1 MSTIENLNQNIK
13 KKVLLSQYNWFN
25 LGGPAELFFK
35 PKDKKEL
42 VEIIRYSKDKNLKIN
57 VIGAGSNTLIRDK
70 GIRGLTIK
78 LGKSFSQ
85 IKLLDNE
92 TIEVGA
98 SALDKKLA
106 NYAQENSISGFE
118 FLSCIPGSLGGAVIM
133 NSGCY
138 GEDISKVFLSL
149 RAINFDGEEIE
160 IKKENIKFFYRK
172 TNLPNDLIITSVVL
186 RGKLSTKNNINTK
199 QLQMIETKKKS
210 QPSNVKTCG
219 STFKNPEGEKAWE
232 LIKRSHCENLSV
244 GDAKI
249 SKKHSNFFINNGK
262 ATSKQIESLITKV
275 RDQVLKKTGINL
287 ELELKIVGD

>member
-1 MSTIENLNQNIK
+1 MRTIENLDQNIK
-13 KKVLLSQYNWFN
+13 KNVLLSQYNWFN

-35 PKDKKEL
+35 PNDKKEL
-42 VEIIRYSKDKNLKIN
+42 VEIIRYSKDKNLNIN

-78 LGKSFSQ
+78 LGKTFSK

-149 RAINFDGEEIE
+149 KAVNFNGEEIE
-160 IKKENIKFFYRK
+160 IKKENINFFYRK
-172 TNLPNDLIITSVVL
+172 TNLPKDLIITSVVL
-186 RGKLSTKNNINTK
+186 RGKQSSKDYIDTK
-199 QLQMIETKKKS
+199 QSQMIETKKKS
-210 QPSNVKTCG
+210 QPSKVKTCG

-232 LIKRSHCENLSV
+232 LIKRSNCENLSV

-249 SKKHSNFFINNGK
+249 SEKHSNFFINNGK
-262 ATSKQIESLITKV
+262 ATSKQIESLIIKV
-275 RDQVLKKTGINL
+275 RDKVFKKTGINL
-287 ELELKIVGD
+287 ELEIKIVGD

>member
-1 MSTIENLNQNIK
+1 MSTTDNLNQNIK
-13 KKVLLSQYNWFN
+13 KNVLLSQYNWFN

-42 VEIIRYSKDKNLKIN
+42 VDILRYSKDKNLKIN

-70 GIRGLTIK
+70 GIKGLTIK

-106 NYAQENSISGFE
+106 NYAQENLISGFE

-149 RAINFDGEEIE
+149 RAINFNGEEVE

-186 RGKLSTKNNINTK
+186 KGKQSTKHYIDTK
-199 QLQMIETKKKS
+199 QSQMIETKKRS

-275 RDQVLKKTGINL
+275 RDKVLKKTGIDL
-287 ELELKIVGD
+287 ELEIKIVGD

>member
-1 MSTIENLNQNIK
+1 MTAIENLNQNVK
-13 KKVLLSQYNWFN
+13 KNVLLSQYNWFN

-42 VEIIRYSKDKNLKIN
+42 IETIRLSNAKNLKIN
-57 VIGAGSNTLIRDK
+57 IIGAGSNTLIRDK
-70 GIRGLTIK
+70 GIKGLTIK
-78 LGKSFSQ
+78 LGKSFSKIQ
-85 IKLLDNE
+85 LLDKE

-98 SALDKKLA
+98 STLDKKVA
-106 NYAQENSISGFE
+106 NFAQENLISGFE

-138 GEDISKVFLSL
+138 GEEISKVFLSL
-149 RAINFDGEEIE
+149 KAINFKGEEIE
-160 IKKENIKFFYRK
+160 IKRENIKFFYRK

-186 RGKLSTKNNINTK
+186 RGKQSSKDNINKK
-199 QLQMIETKKKS
+199 QSQMIETKKKS

-232 LIKRSHCENLSV
+232 LIKRSQCENLSV

-249 SKKHSNFFINNGK
+249 SEKHSNFFINNGK
-262 ATSKQIESLITKV
+262 ATSKQVESLIAKV
-275 RDQVLKKTGINL
+275 REKVFKKTGINL